1 MLSKIISGKEVE
13 KLPIEE
19 FRIPFPKEI
28 GNIIEEK
35 KLEAQKKEIL
45 EKEYQEK
52 LQQQVKQVRQN
63 YFNSLEKL
71 ATLKQTIYNQL
82 ENQLMDLVLSVYHEV
97 IGTETK
103 VSPDIILSK
112 LKKGFAKIKD
122 TIERESAP

>member
-19 FRIPFPKEI
+19 LRIPSPKEI

-35 KLEAQKKEIL
+35 KREAQKKEIL

-52 LQQQVKQVRQN
+52 LAALKQV
-63 YFNSLEKL
+63 
-71 ATLKQTIYNQL
+71 IYNQL
-82 ENQLMDLVLSVYHEV
+82 ENQLMGLVLSVYHEV